1 MKKWLIRLIGLVC
14 VLLLVELLNTNKENV
29 VICLLSLIYFDM
41 DKEN

>member
-1 MKKWLIRLIGLVC
+1 MKKWLIRLIGFVC
-14 VLLLVELLNTNKENV
+14 VLLLVELLNANKENV